1 MRPPLRQLP
10 WTKPAQKVI
19 SLHLLCLLLA
29 PSSHA
34 ANQVFEATSAYH
46 HIRVVD
52 DRGIR
57 TLFFDDAMETRMSL
71 QDPSQGHF
79 EYTEYFQMP
88 WLWNTQLTRVLMIGL
103 GGGSTQRAFERYYPD
118 VSVQSVDID
127 PIVVQVAHNYFGF
140 VESERQKVAT
150 EDGRMFLRRSQAR
163 YDLIILDAY
172 VQGRY
177 GSSIPQH
184 LATKEFFE
192 LARDHLNKTN
202 GIVAYNVIGN
212 INGWRA
218 NVVGALYRTLK
229 SVFPQVYAFPAATSQ
244 NVVLLATTATVRA
257 DLNAL
262 RQRAAVLIQARRII
276 SPGFLPRLDRFQ
288 PQPPPNAPTCPVL
301 TDDFAPVEGLAAAAE
316 GQGASSQR

>member
-1 MRPPLRQLP
+1 MLVGLLVAFSA
-10 WTKPAQKVI
+10 PAAD
-19 SLHLLCLLLA
+19 L
-29 PSSHA
+29 
-34 ANQVFEATSAYH
+34 VFEATSAYH
-46 HIRVVD
+46 HIRVSD
-52 DRGIR
+52 DRGVR
-57 TLFFDDAMETRMSL
+57 TLLFDDAMETRMSL
-71 QDPSQGHF
+71 RDPSQGHF

-118 VSVQSVDID
+118 ITIQSVEID
-127 PIVVQVAHNYFGF
+127 PVVVQVARNYFGF
-140 VESERQKVAT
+140 RESERQQVAVA
-150 EDGRMFLRRSQAR
+150 DGRMYLRRSQAR

-212 INGWRA
+212 IHGWRA

-229 SVFPQVYAFPAATSQ
+229 EVFPQVYAFPAASSQ
-244 NVVLLATTATVRA
+244 NVVLIATTAAVRA
-257 DLNAL
+257 DLNGL
-262 RQRAAVLIQARRII
+262 RRRAALLTQTGRITA
-276 SPGFLPRLDRFQ
+276 PGFLNRLERLQ
-288 PQPPPNAPTCPVL
+288 AQPPPSAASSPVL
-301 TDDFAPVEGLAAAAE
+301 TDDFAPVEGLAGGGAE
-316 GQGASSQR
+316 RGAPVPR